1 MRLFDEFKAEHLL
14 VDRVAGS
21 LIRFAEMTAGGESSE
36 EDVADFVE
44 FFRVFVAGYHHER
57 EEQTLFPVLV
67 ERAEVP
73 ADKGPLPSI
82 EADHRAAA
90 ILVDE
95 LEEAGGNQERLA
107 GAARRLAHHLWEHV
121 DKEDSVLF
129 PESSE
134 RLRRN
139 GVTRLEGRESTAE
152 EEAARGLGEQLTVRF
167 PPLDDPEVVRGD
179 GCIACSAFG
188 ETCGG
193 IETEWWNTWEHEYHR
208 SLDEG

>member
-1 MRLFDEFKAEHLL
+1 MRLFEEFKAEHLL

-44 FFRVFVAGYHHER
+44 FFRVFVAGFHHER

-73 ADKGPLPSI
+73 ADRGPLPSI

-95 LEEAGGNQERLA
+95 LEEAGGNKERLA
-107 GAARRLAHHLWEHV
+107 SAARRLAHHLWEHV

-129 PESSE
+129 PESFE

-139 GVTRLEGRESTAE
+139 GVTLLEGRESTAE

-179 GCIACSAFG
+179 GCVACSAFG